1 MNHKYK
7 SNIMDNC
14 MLLDFG
20 DEIKKY
26 GKIRQKRERGE
37 RSRSEKWN

>member
-14 MLLDFG
+14 MLLDLG

-26 GKIRQKRERGE
+26 GKIR
-37 RSRSEKWN
+37 